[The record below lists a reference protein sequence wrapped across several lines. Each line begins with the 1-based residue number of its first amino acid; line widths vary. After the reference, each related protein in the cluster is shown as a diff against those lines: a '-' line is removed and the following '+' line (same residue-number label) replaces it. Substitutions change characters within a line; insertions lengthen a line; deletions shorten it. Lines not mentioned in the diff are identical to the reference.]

1 MSDYYTP
8 NVVMPMLRRVYP
20 TLVNPSGIDVM
31 GGGKIRDKVWDD
43 EARRLRGCCFLSR
56 NRLKKLLKGW
66 RPNKRGMVGIV
77 VWEYE
82 NMEPMWKTRQSF
94 PIPDKKDDFIV
105 ELANLSDLHGIIR
118 MSGSEIWIRKVRDPR
133 ELNIDATTVD
143 RIANKLGLEGFGK

>member
-1 MSDYYTP
+1 MTDYYTP
-8 NVVMPMLRRVYP
+8 KMVMPMLKRVFP
-20 TLVNPSGIDVM
+20 TLMDPSGIDVM
-31 GGGKIRDKVWDD
+31 GGGKVRDRVWDD

-66 RPNKRGMVGIV
+66 RPDNKGKVGIV
-77 VWEYE
+77 VVEYE
-82 NMEPMWKTRQSF
+82 NLEPTWKTMQTF

-105 ELANLSDLHGIIR
+105 ELANLSDLHGIIK
-118 MSGSEIWIRKVRDPR
+118 MSASTIWVRKARDPR

>member
-1 MSDYYTP
+1 MTDYYTP
-8 NVVMPMLRRVYP
+8 NVVMPMLKRVYP
-20 TLVNPSGIDVM
+20 TLMRASDIGIM
-31 GGGKIRDKVWDD
+31 GGGKIRDRVWDD

-56 NRLKKLLKGW
+56 RRLKNLLKGW

-82 NMEPMWKTRQSF
+82 NMEPTWKTKQEF

-118 MSGSEIWIRKVRDPR
+118 MCGSQIWVRKVRDPR
-133 ELNIDATTVD
+133 ELNIDATTID
-143 RIANKLGLEGFGK
+143 RITRKLGLEGFGK

>member
-1 MSDYYTP
+1 MTDYYTP

-20 TLVNPSGIDVM
+20 TLMRASDIGIM
-31 GGGKIRDKVWDD
+31 GEGKVRDRVWDD

-56 NRLKKLLKGW
+56 TRIKNCLKGW
-66 RPNKRGMVGIV
+66 RPNKRGMVDIV

-82 NMEPMWKTRQSF
+82 NMEPTWKTKQAF

-118 MSGSEIWIRKVRDPR
+118 MSGSEIWVRKVRDPM
-133 ELNIDATTVD
+133 ELNIDATTIG
-143 RIANKLGLEGFGK
+143 RIANKMGIGGFGK